1 MRLAYSPL
9 GVHYPPEKFVRTP
22 LKVIGRLVEHI
33 NTREQYEANRDSI
46 TQAQMA
52 HLLMMLG
59 HAYSGSKKSPPRVQ
73 PSSFLPYPEFRGAEQ
88 EDKGPDKATQ
98 FVLSEVGRQGR
109 IPAYVLVA
117 LMTRAD

>member
-1 MRLAYSPL
+1 MAYSPL

-22 LKVIGRLVEHI
+22 LKVIGRLIDHI
-33 NTREQYEANRDSI
+33 DTREQYEANRDSI

-73 PSSFLPYPEFRGAEQ
+73 PSTFLPYPDFRGKEP
-88 EDKGPDKATQ
+88 EDKGPDKVTR

-109 IPAYVLVA
+109 IPPYVLVA
-117 LMTRAD
+117 LLSRAE